1 MEERGKGR
9 GFWAAETPSVCN
21 APQSSSSAQH
31 PSSCNHT
38 SPEVGNTG
46 SGQNVLGPRQP
57 PTQPHVSSEGQTTP
71 HKTQGQSMQ
80 PAVTKSSR
88 EIGGAFA
95 HSGVANLPPASSAS
109 FCVTYQGAV
118 PSLLLLLLLILYFI
132 QQDCGH
138 RGQPA
143 PTFLA
148 LRKSTQL

>member
-1 MEERGKGR
+1 M
-9 GFWAAETPSVCN
+9 
-21 APQSSSSAQH
+21 
-31 PSSCNHT
+31 
-38 SPEVGNTG
+38 
-46 SGQNVLGPRQP
+46 L
-57 PTQPHVSSEGQTTP
+57 
-71 HKTQGQSMQ
+71 HKTHGQSMQ

-109 FCVTYQGAV
+109 FRVTYQAAV
-118 PSLLLLLLLILYFI
+118 PSLLLLLLLILFLYFI